1 MLIVPPRLVFAVA
14 VEHLHAMVFSVGDT
28 DKNVGVGGDVMHNVE
43 LAGIGAGLAP
53 AHDQFAIRAEH
64 VDAGVAIAVGNMD
77 LALRRQR
84 RVGAAVE
91 RLAAHVRRGLLREMP
106 IVSSTLPSAL
116 HLRTVWSPSSVQ

>member
-14 VEHLHAMVFSVGDT
+14 VEHLHAMVFSVGDI

-64 VDAGVAIAVGNMD
+64 VDAGVAIGSETWISPFGDSAV
-77 LALRRQR
+77 
-84 RVGAAVE
+84 
-91 RLAAHVRRGLLREMP
+91 
-106 IVSSTLPSAL
+106 
-116 HLRTVWSPSSVQ
+116 SVQR